1 MKHFDPTLSGHAV
14 RLASKRA
21 IRFDQSENVIAR
33 RCGAELRERL
43 DLINL
48 QPQAILDLGG
58 GMGLESRELAN
69 KYPEALVVGLDNCVD
84 AASDLKAVAPPDA
97 WSACFGD
104 AHELPFK
111 DHCFDFVFANLI
123 LPWTDSTD
131 ALKEVARV
139 LKPGGLMLL
148 ATFGPDT
155 LVELR
160 AAWADVDNK
169 PHGHAFIDMHD
180 LGDTIL
186 QAGFLEPV
194 MDVDVVGLTYL
205 SVEGLVKDLRM
216 LGGTNALVD
225 RRRSL
230 TGKSRWQTFKSAYGS
245 SSADSDR
252 LRATFELIYGVA
264 WARIP
269 PDDRER
275 SIEVKFGE

>member
-21 IRFDQSENVIAR
+21 IRFDQSENLIAR

-43 DLINL
+43 ELITI

-69 KYPEALVVGLDNCVD
+69 KYPEALVVGLDNCFD
-84 AASDLKAVAPPDA
+84 AACDLTSVAQPDP
-97 WSACFGD
+97 WLACFGD

-139 LKPGGLMLL
+139 LKPGGLLL
-148 ATFGPDT
+148 LSTFGPDT
-155 LVELR
+155 LIELR
-160 AAWADVDNK
+160 AAWAEVDNK

-194 MDVDVVGLTYL
+194 MDADVVGLTYL
-205 SVEGLVKDLRM
+205 SVEGLVRDLRM

-230 TGKSRWQTFKSAYGS
+230 TGNSRWQAFESGYWASAG
-245 SSADSDR
+245 DSDR

-269 PDDRER
+269 PDDGER